1 MVRDRLLDD
10 EPAALPA
17 AVGEL
22 AQRLLDVA
30 AAVQHPV
37 EHDRVLERD
46 RGAGGERG
54 RRGVDRVPDEHGAPV
69 VPGRRHEDGLD
80 RAAHDLLGVGD
91 AVAHLPGQAA
101 EAREQ
106 LAHQGGLVLGR
117 HARELGLRLDREHV
131 HLRVGDRA
139 QPACRAPRVVE
150 VELVDLGRALE
161 QRAPHDDAGVAGCG
175 VARDRELA
183 DARADAVGADDDV
196 VARARAVRQLHFRAV
211 EPAPSCRVAPPR
223 RTPRRRPA
231 GSCAGASAGRRACR
245 GTRAR
250 PRGGRSDSARCV
262 LVASW

>member
-91 AVAHLPGQAA
+91 PVAHLAREAA
-101 EAREQ
+101 EAGEQ
-106 LAHQGGLVLGR
+106 PTHERGLVLGGD
-117 HARELGLRLDREHV
+117 ALEGGLRLHREHV
-131 HLRVGDRA
+131 HLRVGHRA
-139 QPACRAPRVVE
+139 QAARGARRVVQVE
-150 VELVDLGRALE
+150 VVDLGRAVE
-161 QRAPHDDAGVAGCG
+161 QRPPHDDARV
-175 VARDRELA
+175 
-183 DARADAVGADDDV
+183 VGL
-196 VARARAVRQLHFRAV
+196 R
-211 EPAPSCRVAPPR
+211 
-223 RTPRRRPA
+223 
-231 GSCAGASAGRRACR
+231 GA
-245 GTRAR
+245 
-250 PRGGRSDSARCV
+250 
-262 LVASW
+262 